1 MSKLPDQ
8 LVEQAARVWAVLP
21 FSVRKRV
28 MQAVNPRYLVGV
40 VGLIHDGDGRVLLL
54 EHRFRPPY
62 PWGLPGGF
70 ITRGESF
77 EDALRRELRE
87 ELALEVSIEPGVF
100 DVEIQQNVES
110 VSLTLVARAQSTRA
124 AGWDGSAGPGSDGR
138 APKDDAPAPISREIV
153 RAAWFGAGYLP
164 DDTYPHHAAL
174 VRAFWG
180 RL

>member
-8 LVEQAARVWAVLP
+8 LVERAARVWAVLP

-70 ITRGESF
+70 IARGESF
-77 EDALRRELRE
+77 EEALRRELRE
-87 ELALEVSIEPGVF
+87 ELALEVSIEPGFF
-100 DVEIQQNVES
+100 DVELQQNVES
-110 VSLTLVARAQSTRA
+110 VSLTLVARAKS
-124 AGWDGSAGPGSDGR
+124 
-138 APKDDAPAPISREIV
+138 DAPAPISREIV
-153 RAAWFGAGYLP
+153 RGAWFGAGYLP
-164 DDTYPHHAAL
+164 EDTYPHHAAL